1 METPHKILVLD
12 DDADWLDMSRDF
24 LAQLPSKPEVRT
36 VASGTRALTTL
47 EAQPFNLFICD
58 LSMPRM
64 DGLQVLAI
72 VRRRF
77 PDLCTVVLTGLHDDE
92 FRSRA
97 YALGVDLFWIKS
109 DMQHDPKMFLDCL
122 ESLLGRENAEGFRGI
137 QSKSLVDV
145 IRMECL
151 ARNTSVLRITSGPL
165 AALIWFENGELID
178 VQAEGAD
185 GEAAFQR
192 ILKWKSGAFE
202 NLPADPGHTRTIN
215 KSVDALLLEA
225 AQTDSSGTN
234 PNPAKQAEH
243 QQFVERLTALAYEG
257 AEFVVSVPSNKETE
271 AEGWAIQDSKKL
283 VSWVRHVEK
292 AAQRIGESLSAGPLT
307 HVTAQNLECRLLL
320 LPQDGKTF
328 VTGWP
333 PDANAGRLFEQTKKL
348 ASTWD
353 S

>member
-1 METPHKILVLD
+1 METTHKILVLD

-24 LAQLPSKPEVRT
+24 LAQLPSKPEIRT
-36 VASGTRALTTL
+36 VASGTRALTML
-47 EAQPFNLFICD
+47 EAQPFRLFICD
-58 LSMPRM
+58 LRMPRM
-64 DGLQVLAI
+64 DGLQVLSI

-109 DMQHDPKMFLDCL
+109 DMQHNPQMFLDCL
-122 ESLLGRENAEGFRGI
+122 ESLLGREDAGGFRGV
-137 QSKSLVDV
+137 QSKSLVDL

-151 ARNTSVLRITSGPL
+151 SRSSSVLRITSGPL
-165 AALIWFENGELID
+165 VAQLWIENGELVD
-178 VQAEGAD
+178 AQVEGAD
-185 GEAAFQR
+185 GEAAFRR

-202 NLPADPGHTRTIN
+202 NLPADLGHTRTIT

-225 AQTDSSGTN
+225 AQTDDLGGS
-234 PNPAKQAEH
+234 PNPAKQAGH

-257 AEFVVSVPSNKETE
+257 AEFVVSIPSNKQDEVE
-271 AEGWAIQDSKKL
+271 SWAIQDTKKL

-292 AAQRIGESLSAGPLT
+292 SAQRIGDNLNAGPLNYVAG
-307 HVTAQNLECRLLL
+307 HNLECRLLL

-328 VTGWP
+328 VVGWP
-333 PDANAGRLFEQTKKL
+333 PAANAGRLLEQTKKL
-348 ASTWD
+348 ANTWA

>member
-1 METPHKILVLD
+1 METPHKILMLD
-12 DDADWLDMSRDF
+12 DDADWLDISRDF
-24 LAQLPSKPEVRT
+24 LAQLPSQPEVRT
-36 VASGTRALTTL
+36 VSSGTRALTML
-47 EAQPFNLFICD
+47 EAQPFRLFICD
-58 LSMPRM
+58 LKMPRM

-77 PDLCTVVLTGLHDDE
+77 PDLCTVVLTGLQDDE

-97 YALGVDLFWIKS
+97 YALGVDLFWIKG
-109 DMQHDPKMFLDCL
+109 DMQQNPQMFLDCL

-137 QSKSLVDV
+137 QSKGLVDI

-151 ARNTSVLRITSGPL
+151 SRNTSALRIKSGQL
-165 AALIWFENGELID
+165 TAQLWIENGELVD
-178 VQAEGAD
+178 VEAEGAD
-185 GEAAFQR
+185 GEEAFRR

-202 NLPADPGHTRTIN
+202 NLPADPGRTRSIT
-215 KSVDALLLEA
+215 KSLDALLLEA
-225 AQTDSSGTN
+225 AQTDDRGAG
-234 PNPAKQAEH
+234 PDPDKQAEH
-243 QQFVERLTALAYEG
+243 EQFVNRLTALAYEG
-257 AEFVVSVPSNKETE
+257 AEFVVSVPSSKSAE
-271 AEGWAIQDSKKL
+271 AQSWAIQDAKKL

-292 AAQRIGESLSAGPLT
+292 AAQVIGDSLSAGPLT
-307 HVTAQNLECRLLL
+307 HVAAHSLETQLVL

-348 ASTWD
+348 ATTWD

>member
-36 VASGTRALTTL
+36 VSSGTRALTIL
-47 EAQPFNLFICD
+47 EAQQFRLFICD
-58 LSMPRM
+58 LRMPRM

-109 DMQHDPKMFLDCL
+109 DMQHNPQMFLDCL

-137 QSKSLVDV
+137 QSKGLVDI

-151 ARNTSVLRITSGPL
+151 SRNTSALRITSGQNVAQL
-165 AALIWFENGELID
+165 WIENGELVD
-178 VQAEGAD
+178 VEAEGTD
-185 GEAAFQR
+185 GEEAFRR

-202 NLPADPGHTRTIN
+202 NMPADPGHTRTIT
-215 KSVDALLLEA
+215 KSLEALLLET
-225 AQTDSSGTN
+225 AQTDDHVAGTD
-234 PNPAKQAEH
+234 PEKHPEH
-243 QQFVERLTALAYEG
+243 EQFVKRMSALAYEG
-257 AEFVVSVPSNKETE
+257 ADYVLSVPTNKQNE
-271 AEGWAIQDSKKL
+271 AEGWAIHDTKKL
-283 VSWVRHVEK
+283 VSWVHNVEK
-292 AAQRIGESLSAGPLT
+292 AAQKIGDSLSAGPLT
-307 HVTAQNLECRLLL
+307 HVAAHNLETQLVL
-320 LPQDGKTF
+320 LPQDRKTF
-328 VTGWP
+328 VVGWP
-333 PDANAGRLFEQTKKL
+333 PDVNAGRLFEQTKKL
-348 ASTWD
+348 AKVWD

>member
-36 VASGTRALTTL
+36 VSSGTRALTIL
-47 EAQPFNLFICD
+47 EAQQFRLFICD
-58 LSMPRM
+58 LRMPRM

-77 PDLCTVVLTGLHDDE
+77 PDLCTVVLTGLNDDE

-97 YALGVDLFWIKS
+97 YALGVDLFWIKG
-109 DMQHDPKMFLDCL
+109 DMQHNPQMFLDCL

-137 QSKSLVDV
+137 QSKGLVDI

-151 ARNTSVLRITSGPL
+151 SHNTSALRITSGQNVAQL
-165 AALIWFENGELID
+165 WIENGELVD
-178 VQAEGAD
+178 VEAEGTD
-185 GEAAFQR
+185 GEEAFRR

-202 NLPADPGHTRTIN
+202 NLPPDPGHTRTIT
-215 KSVDALLLEA
+215 KSLEALLLES
-225 AQTDSSGTN
+225 AQTDDRAAD
-234 PNPAKQAEH
+234 PDPEKQVEH
-243 QQFVERLTALAYEG
+243 RQFVKRLTALAYEG
-257 AEFVVSVPSNKETE
+257 ADYVLSVPTNKQSE
-271 AEGWAIQDSKKL
+271 AESWAIQDAKKL
-283 VSWVRHVEK
+283 VSWVHHVEK
-292 AAQRIGESLSAGPLT
+292 AAQKIGDSLSAGPLT
-307 HVTAQNLECRLLL
+307 HVAVHNLETQLVL
-320 LPQDGKTF
+320 LPQDRKTF

-348 ASTWD
+348 ARIWD